1 MRPAEV
7 WNVDSAGLKT
17 KLGSDVTCADAGSM
31 VALAET
37 SSGTIRLAAACE
49 FDGSGDSGLVKVFD
63 LELSAT
69 TSTWEWVEVG
79 GSPLS
84 VDPTG
89 STDGL
94 LGFDLSWALDGT
106 RLGMSAPN
114 YGNGTSIE
122 LGLVRVYDFDG
133 TSTWTQ
139 VGADIVGVQENEK
152 SGFTMDL
159 SGNGQTL
166 VVGSPNKDTSGNTN
180 TGAVRIY
187 TLQSGTTWQ
196 FEQEIVGDAAGDVLG
211 RGISVNSDGTR
222 FCASSYAHNS
232 DRGQVQ
238 VFDLSGG
245 LWTSIAEFEGD
256 ASGDLLGFNNMGVS
270 MTTTGQRLVM
280 AAIGA
285 QTNGIVQVFDSFTL
299 APSLAPSASPA
310 PTVAKNLNMTK
321 FDWDIFALPD
331 LTEIELSEDAET
343 SEIILHY
350 NISIRDTKIQAFE
363 SDCVTPIPDNVT
375 SLTSESITT
384 STTHTNFSIAVDIH
398 QDTIMDYPSVW
409 TDVDVGQGLI
419 SICVRLDLVLDD
431 PAETSVNFYEQKL
444 FVNVGL
450 LSGFT
455 ITGIDLTRLEATE
468 ETGTADVE
476 YNVTACH
483 CNAAR
488 TCIDTVLTQGSD
500 VYLCVETTAANIE
513 ISEIRD
519 LTMAQGAFNTTP
531 IVDGVPDALTFVTI
545 NGKEA
550 SIRYQIISAFFADA
564 FPADIVATGQALL
577 SFTDDNG
584 RRLLRTSRIN
594 IVQPDREREL
604 LGEVQEDD
612 FKVTMAVQ
620 GSELESSGAFACG
633 FASVIVIMV
642 SGVVAVL

>member
-1 MRPAEV
+1 
-7 WNVDSAGLKT
+7 VDSAGVAVQVGGDIACAQP
-17 KLGSDVTCADAGSM
+17 GSTGSL
-31 VALAET
+31 ALTET
-37 SSGTIRLAAACE
+37 VDGLRLAQGCTRDFNNGAIRIVDFNGTSWNE
-49 FDGSGDSGLVKVFD
+49 VGDSPLDIDAVTLGTN
-63 LELSAT
+63 ELYGFSI
-69 TSTWEWVEVG
+69 S
-79 GSPLS
+79 LS
-84 VDPTG
+84 
-89 STDGL
+89 S
-94 LGFDLSWALDGT
+94 DGT
-106 RLGMSAPN
+106 RLAASAPN
-114 YGNGTSIE
+114 FSGASVSDG
-122 LGLVRVYDFDG
+122 GLTRVYDLDAG
-133 TSTWTQ
+133 TNTWTTI
-139 VGADIVGVQENEK
+139 GSDIVGTEAVEK
-152 SGFTMDL
+152 LGFAISL
-159 SGNGQTL
+159 SSDGTTL
-166 VVGSPNKDTSGNTN
+166 AVGSPNKDSATLVDA
-180 TGAVRIY
+180 GALKIY
-187 TLQSGTTWQ
+187 TLASTTASLV
-196 FEQEIVGDAAGDVLG
+196 EEIFGDAADYKLG
-211 RGISVNSDGTR
+211 FGVALNDDGTTMV
-222 FCASSYAHNS
+222 ASCSSTYNS
-232 DRGQVQ
+232 NGGQVR
-238 VFDLSGG
+238 VFDLSSSPAAVVGVFDG
-245 LWTSIAEFEGD
+245 DSGDQITSIAL
-256 ASGDLLGFNNMGVS
+256 S
-270 MTTTGQRLVM
+270 TGSSRF
-280 AAIGA
+280 ATGSIGA
-285 QTNGIVQVFDSFTL
+285 DTNGIVQVFDSFTL

-310 PTVAKNLNMTK
+310 PTVDNNLNMTK

-363 SDCVTPIPDNVT
+363 SDCETPIPDSVT

-455 ITGIDLTRLEATE
+455 VTGIDLTRLEATE

-488 TCIDTVLTQGSD
+488 TCIDAVLTQGSD

-594 IVQPDREREL
+594 IVQPDRELEL
-604 LGEVQEDD
+604 LEEDD

-620 GSELESSGAFACG
+620 GSELESSGTFACG